1 MKLAAHGLVNCEK
14 CGSRLVKYYPR
25 ETRRGIRLILI
36 CEDCF
41 IGSAD
46 KSPLSETVKATAF
59 GQPNSEEIERW
70 ESVLN
75 RPGQVIV
82 LHNGV
87 RREGDKAG

>member
-46 KSPLSETVKATAF
+46 KSPLSETVKAAAF

-70 ESVLN
+70 QRCIAGIQLATGVACKPES
-75 RPGQVIV
+75 
-82 LHNGV
+82 
-87 RREGDKAG
+87 EGGKAG

>member
-59 GQPNSEEIERW
+59 GLEWSPEEIERW
-70 ESVLN
+70 ES
-75 RPGQVIV
+75 
-82 LHNGV
+82 
-87 RREGDKAG
+87 EGDKAG